1 MITRRAA
8 LSAAAFS
15 AASSLVRPAA
25 AASSLTWK
33 TLAAH
38 YYMPPCFAAD
48 HDLFARHGLPPVE
61 VGISTAPPTLLPAVI
76 AGAIQVGVS
85 TCIGVAMARD
95 NGLDVKLLAGASIQE
110 HGHPNTA
117 ILAAPDSTLSKPAD
131 FVGKRV
137 VIPGVNGS
145 FHVMFQKWMLDGGQ
159 DPKSVTYLEAGF
171 AQAGDY
177 LRNRSADAVLSTE
190 PFMSRMLQAGIARR
204 VADYFD
210 PAEPLVFD
218 SVFIVQGAWAA
229 ANPKLIAGLR
239 ATLND
244 ALGRMRADP
253 AAAIATEVKWLHVP
267 TEVAAGSVPAS
278 PRCDITAAD
287 VQRWLDVAAQV
298 GLISKK
304 PPAASLIA

>member
-1 MITRRAA
+1 MITRRTA
-8 LSAAAFS
+8 LSAAAACAVGGRS
-15 AASSLVRPAA
+15 RPATA
-25 AASSLTWK
+25 AAGLTWK

-38 YYMPPCFAAD
+38 YYMSPCFAAD

-61 VGISTAPPTLLPAVI
+61 VGLSTAPPTLLPAVI

-85 TCIGVAMARD
+85 TCIGVAMAND
-95 NGLDVKLLAGASIQE
+95 NGLDVKLLAGASVQE
-110 HGHPNTA
+110 HGRPNTA
-117 ILAAPDSTLSKPAD
+117 ILAAPDSTLSRPAD

-190 PFMSRMLQAGIARR
+190 PFMSRMLAAGIARK

-210 PAEPLVFD
+210 PAEPMVFD

-229 ANPKLIAGLR
+229 ANPTLIAGLR

-244 ALGRMRADP
+244 ALGQMRADP
-253 AAAIATEVKWLHVP
+253 ASAVATEVKWLHVP
-267 TEVAAGSVPAS
+267 AEVAAGSGPAA
-278 PRCDITAAD
+278 PRCDITPAD
-287 VQRWLDVAAQV
+287 VQRWLDIAAQV
-298 GLISKK
+298 GLISRK